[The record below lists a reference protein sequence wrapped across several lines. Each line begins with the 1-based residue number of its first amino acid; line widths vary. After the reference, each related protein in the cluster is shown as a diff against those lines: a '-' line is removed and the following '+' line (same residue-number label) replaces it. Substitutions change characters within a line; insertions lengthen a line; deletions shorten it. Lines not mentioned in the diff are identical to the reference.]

1 MKTRFELP
9 YRIAIIEPKKLIG
22 FSITTSFQDDK
33 TQIVWRKFMMRRNE
47 IVNQTSNQLFSLQI
61 YPENFTANQTF
72 RKYALAEVS
81 DFNNIPNDFET
92 FELESGK
99 YLVFNYQGKANTD
112 QKFSDIY
119 SKISFQKINLKLI
132 IVHILRFL
140 ERIIIRMMILRK
152 KRFGFRLDKILYQV
166 ISNRIHY
173 FLIFSMRLA
182 FPFKYF

>member
-92 FELESGK
+92 FELASGK
-99 YLVFNYQGKANTD
+99 YLVFNYKGKAENGPEIFGYIF
-112 QKFSDIY
+112 QKFIPENQFEVDNRPHFEIFDDTY
-119 SKISFQKINLKLI
+119 NP
-132 IVHILRFL
+132 
-140 ERIIIRMMILRK
+140 
-152 KRFGFRLDKILYQV
+152 LDENAQEEIWIPIK
-166 ISNRIHY
+166 
-173 FLIFSMRLA
+173 
-182 FPFKYF
+182 

>member
-22 FSITTSFQDDK
+22 FSITTSFRDDK

-99 YLVFNYQGKANTD
+99 YLVFNYQGKAEHAPEI
-112 QKFSDIY
+112 FRYI
-119 SKISFQKINLKLI
+119 FQNVIPENQFEVDNRPHFEI
-132 IVHILRFL
+132 FGEDYNPNDDSAEEEIWIP
-140 ERIIIRMMILRK
+140 IR
-152 KRFGFRLDKILYQV
+152 
-166 ISNRIHY
+166 
-173 FLIFSMRLA
+173 
-182 FPFKYF
+182 

>member
-33 TQIVWRKFMMRRNE
+33 TQIVWKKFMMRRNE

-99 YLVFNYQGKANTD
+99 YLVFNYQGKAEHGPEIFRYICQN
-112 QKFSDIY
+112 
-119 SKISFQKINLKLI
+119 I
-132 IVHILRFL
+132 IPENQFEVDNRPHFEIFGDDYNPNDDSA
-140 ERIIIRMMILRK
+140 EEEIWIPIR
-152 KRFGFRLDKILYQV
+152 
-166 ISNRIHY
+166 
-173 FLIFSMRLA
+173 
-182 FPFKYF
+182 

>member
-1 MKTRFELP
+1 MKIEYNLP
-9 YRIAIIEPKKLIG
+9 HRIAIIEPKKLIG

-81 DFNNIPNDFET
+81 DFDNIPNNFDT

-99 YLVFNYQGKANTD
+99 YLVFSYKGKAENGPEIFRYIFQNFIPENQFEVD
-112 QKFSDIY
+112 NRPHFEIFGDDYNPNSDSAEEEIW
-119 SKISFQKINLKLI
+119 IP
-132 IVHILRFL
+132 
-140 ERIIIRMMILRK
+140 IR
-152 KRFGFRLDKILYQV
+152 
-166 ISNRIHY
+166 
-173 FLIFSMRLA
+173 
-182 FPFKYF
+182 

>member
-9 YRIAIIEPKKLIG
+9 YRITIIEPKKLIG

-72 RKYALAEVS
+72 RKYALAEVP

-92 FELESGK
+92 IELESGK
-99 YLVFNYQGKANTD
+99 YLVFNYKGKAENGPEI
-112 QKFSDIY
+112 FRYI
-119 SKISFQKINLKLI
+119 FQNVIPENQFEVDNRPHFEI
-132 IVHILRFL
+132 FGEDYNPNDDSAEEEIWIP
-140 ERIIIRMMILRK
+140 IR
-152 KRFGFRLDKILYQV
+152 
-166 ISNRIHY
+166 
-173 FLIFSMRLA
+173 
-182 FPFKYF
+182 

>member
-9 YRIAIIEPKKLIG
+9 YRIALIEPKKLIG
-22 FSITTSFQDDK
+22 FSITTSFRDDK

-99 YLVFNYQGKANTD
+99 YLVFNYKGKAENGPEL
-112 QKFSDIY
+112 FRYI
-119 SKISFQKINLKLI
+119 FQNFIPENQFEI
-132 IVHILRFL
+132 DNRPHFEIFGEDYNPNDDFAEEEIW
-140 ERIIIRMMILRK
+140 IPIR
-152 KRFGFRLDKILYQV
+152 
-166 ISNRIHY
+166 
-173 FLIFSMRLA
+173 
-182 FPFKYF
+182 

>member
-9 YRIAIIEPKKLIG
+9 FRIAIIEPKKLIG

-72 RKYALAEVS
+72 RKYALEEVS

-99 YLVFNYQGKANTD
+99 YLVFNYKGKAENGPEI
-112 QKFSDIY
+112 FRYI
-119 SKISFQKINLKLI
+119 FQNVIPENQFEVDNRPHFEIFGEDYNPNDDSAKEEIWI
-132 IVHILRFL
+132 P
-140 ERIIIRMMILRK
+140 IR
-152 KRFGFRLDKILYQV
+152 
-166 ISNRIHY
+166 
-173 FLIFSMRLA
+173 
-182 FPFKYF
+182 